1 MTWKIFLTSLLLIG
15 ICSIA
20 SAIDCFK
27 CVSINGDNPACEDP
41 FHNNST
47 VGILESN
54 CMGGK
59 KGRDGLFPASSCLKL
74 SGVYADTQETLIVR
88 DCSMDSGT
96 LTLDTELV
104 RMSHCGS
111 FVLEGRY
118 VKGCLQSCDDVD
130 GCNASYKVF
139 IATTALL
146 LPLLLQFI

>member
-74 SGVYADTQETLIVR
+74 SGVYD
-88 DCSMDSGT
+88 M
-96 LTLDTELV
+96 
-104 RMSHCGS
+104 
-111 FVLEGRY
+111 
-118 VKGCLQSCDDVD
+118 
-130 GCNASYKVF
+130 
-139 IATTALL
+139 
-146 LPLLLQFI
+146 